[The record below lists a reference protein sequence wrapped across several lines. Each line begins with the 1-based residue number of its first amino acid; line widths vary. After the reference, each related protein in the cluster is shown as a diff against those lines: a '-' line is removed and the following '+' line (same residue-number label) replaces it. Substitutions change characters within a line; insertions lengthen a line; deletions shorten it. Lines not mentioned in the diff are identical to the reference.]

1 MAGSFRR
8 IAVGHALRE
17 VHTDGVCFV
26 GDQAFLVR
34 GGNRPSGR
42 AAHATD
48 PNFRVLYR
56 QADSMPTGP
65 QAKDAIAWSSSV
77 FTSEGDDHEV
87 ALSAQKSGIR
97 TAWGHRLFLLR

>member
-1 MAGSFRR
+1 
-8 IAVGHALRE
+8 
-17 VHTDGVCFV
+17 
-26 GDQAFLVR
+26 
-34 GGNRPSGR
+34 
-42 AAHATD
+42 
-48 PNFRVLYR
+48 
-56 QADSMPTGP
+56 MPTGP